1 MDNISF
7 VCKNCGFETFKTTS
21 EPKTLEDFYGAVC
34 AKCGTAITEDDI
46 KAQARKVADDLV
58 RDAVRK
64 AGFKKFH

>member
-46 KAQARKVADDLV
+46 KAQAMKIAEKIA
-58 RDAVRK
+58 RDAFGK
-64 AGFKKFH
+64 L